1 MNSIE
6 VKSLGKTYKRYKKT
20 KGFLMN
26 FFNRKYEIKCAL
38 SDFDLSIKEG
48 EILGI
53 LGQNGAGKT
62 TIIKLLSGIL
72 YPTTGEI
79 SVLGYDPL
87 KKEKEFKKKITLV
100 LGQKAQMWWDV
111 SAMDSFL
118 LNQAIYEIDD
128 QDFNE
133 ILNEMTSLLEVE
145 NLIHVPVRTLSL
157 GERMK
162 CELICALL
170 HKPKIVYLDE
180 PTIGLDVVVQEN
192 IRNFILN
199 YRKKYNATIVLTSH
213 YMKDIEKLCDRVI
226 FIDNGKKY
234 FEGTLGEFI
243 KSYGNIM
250 VLNIELR
257 NKSEFDW
264 SDFGEVASME
274 ENKVKILVDKK
285 DIYLLKNKISL
296 FEEVQSVQIDDL
308 EASEIVRNHFEKRKN
323 YER

>member
-1 MNSIE
+1 
-6 VKSLGKTYKRYKKT
+6 
-20 KGFLMN
+20 
-26 FFNRKYEIKCAL
+26 
-38 SDFDLSIKEG
+38 
-48 EILGI
+48 
-53 LGQNGAGKT
+53 
-62 TIIKLLSGIL
+62 
-72 YPTTGEI
+72 
-79 SVLGYDPL
+79 
-87 KKEKEFKKKITLV
+87 
-100 LGQKAQMWWDV
+100 
-111 SAMDSFL
+111 
-118 LNQAIYEIDD
+118 
-128 QDFNE
+128 
-133 ILNEMTSLLEVE
+133 
-145 NLIHVPVRTLSL
+145 
-157 GERMK
+157 
-162 CELICALL
+162 
-170 HKPKIVYLDE
+170 
-180 PTIGLDVVVQEN
+180 
-192 IRNFILN
+192 
-199 YRKKYNATIVLTSH
+199 
-213 YMKDIEKLCDRVI
+213 MKDIEKLCDRVI